1 MNKEEF
7 EKIIENK
14 VKQRKSRADHNR
26 ALSSMEKARERESAE
41 NYVPRLSIGRQLWN
55 KKIIIEKDDNS

>member
-26 ALSSMEKARERESAE
+26 ALSSMEKPESG
-41 NYVPRLSIGRQLWN
+41 NLLKITFRGCQLAGSYGTR
-55 KKIIIEKDDNS
+55 K